1 MTILFPDG
9 FEPGDRLVIT
19 WEKGSIPQPTPS
31 PTPIPTPAPSPTPTP
46 TPTPTPPPPPIAVIN
61 HPGDGETR
69 SATSDISFVGTG
81 RDHEGGTLTG
91 SALVWTSSLDG
102 QFGTGGNVTARLSPG
117 NSVVTL
123 TATDTNGNTGSTS
136 ISLTITP

>member
-19 WEKGSIPQPTPS
+19 WEKGSIPRPTPS
-31 PTPIPTPAPSPTPTP
+31 PTPIPTPTPTP
-46 TPTPTPPPPPIAVIN
+46 TPTPLSPIAVIN

-69 SATSDISFVGTG
+69 SATSDIAFVGTG

-102 QFGTGGNVTARLSPG
+102 QFGTGGSITARLSPG